1 MFSRLIR
8 KDFFK
13 DFLTPRRIR
22 RVLWYGVYML
32 VVLIVQDMVLTQIR
46 PLGVCA
52 FIPPAAVAAVGMFEG
67 AIPGV
72 VFGLVLGIFTDM
84 FTPGTV
90 ITYTVLFP
98 LIAFGVGFVAQ
109 FFINR
114 RFMGFLL
121 SALAALLLTALVQ
134 VLLISLGGGGGFSA
148 IGTGILQ
155 TIWSLPVS
163 VLCYFPP
170 AKWIE

>member
-1 MFSRLIR
+1 MLGKIFNKKLLKETFTPGRL
-8 KDFFK
+8 
-13 DFLTPRRIR
+13 RRI
-22 RVLWYGVYML
+22 LWYGVYML

-67 AIPGV
+67 AVPGV
-72 VFGLVLGIFTDM
+72 VFGLLMGILTDM

-90 ITYTVLFP
+90 VTYTLLFP
-98 LIAFGVGFVAQ
+98 LIAFAVGFVSQ

-114 RFMGFLL
+114 RFPGYMVCAG
-121 SALAALLLTALVQ
+121 AALLFTALVQ
-134 VLLISLGGGGGFSA
+134 ALITVVEGSWTLTAVFTA
-148 IGTGILQ
+148 LLQ
-155 TIWSLPVS
+155 TLWSLP
-163 VLCYFPP
+163 LAAPLYFPP

>member
-1 MFSRLIR
+1 MIR